1 MPMQKNRYPPDW
13 PQIARQVK
21 EDAGWFCEDCFR
33 DCSHPVDQ
41 TERMSV
47 HHLDHDPSNNAREN
61 LIALCSGCHLR
72 RDAAW
77 HARNASH
84 TRAVKLAGP
93 TIPMFGE

>member
-1 MPMQKNRYPPDW
+1 MPMQSDLYPPDW
-13 PQIARQVK
+13 AEISTRIKTA
-21 EDAGWFCEDCFR
+21 AGWICRDCGR
-33 DCSHPVDQ
+33 DCSNPTSQV
-41 TERMSV
+41 ERMSV
-47 HHLDHDPSNNAREN
+47 HHLDHDPSNNAPDN

-72 RDAAW
+72 RDAPW